1 MLLDFLA
8 IIWGILGWWVIPL
21 YLSRHMARNSNGE
34 LSVLAATI
42 ITLLFGWIGVI
53 FVRLATME

>member
-1 MLLDFLA
+1 MGFLT

-21 YLSRHMARNSNGE
+21 YLSRQMARHSNGE